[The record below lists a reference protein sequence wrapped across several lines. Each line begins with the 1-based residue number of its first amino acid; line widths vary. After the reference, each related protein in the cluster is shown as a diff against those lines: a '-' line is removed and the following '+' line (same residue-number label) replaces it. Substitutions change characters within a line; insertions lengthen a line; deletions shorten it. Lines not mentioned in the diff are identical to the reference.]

1 MHSLLT
7 LGKQLF
13 SVLFVLANLFA
24 TAAFAAGDVV
34 LTLEN
39 TSEGVVVELTEDD
52 LMALPQAVVLTENEF
67 VDGLAEFS
75 GPLARDV
82 IALLNDP
89 DMDLLTLTAINDY
102 SVEVPVVDFAEYDV
116 IFALFQNGNR
126 FSPRDK
132 GPVWVIYPMTDHE
145 ELQDRVYNDR
155 LIWQLVRVS
164 AL

>member
-1 MHSLLT
+1 MYSLLT
-7 LGKQLF
+7 HGKQLA
-13 SVLFVLANLFA
+13 SIVCVLISFFA
-24 TAAFAAGDVV
+24 SAAFAAGDVV

-39 TSEGVVVELTEDD
+39 VSGGVVVELTEDD
-52 LMALPQAVVLTENEF
+52 LLALPQAVVLTENEF

-102 SVEVPVVDFAEYDV
+102 SVKVSFVDFADYDV

-132 GPVWVIYPMTDHE
+132 EPVWVIYPMTDHE
-145 ELQDRVYNDR
+145 QLQDRVYNDR